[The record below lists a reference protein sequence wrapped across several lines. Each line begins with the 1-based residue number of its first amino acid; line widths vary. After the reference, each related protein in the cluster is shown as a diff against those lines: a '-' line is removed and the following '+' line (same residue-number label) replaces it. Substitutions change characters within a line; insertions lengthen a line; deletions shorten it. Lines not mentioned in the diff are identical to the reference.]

1 MAQRAT
7 QRTAT
12 WLVATEG
19 AAAIKAEMAG
29 GIAVDVRTYALDY
42 ARVEG
47 AA

>member
-1 MAQRAT
+1 MLSQEARL
-7 QRTAT
+7 R
-12 WLVATEG
+12 LSS
-19 AAAIKAEMAG
+19 AAETIVKAEMAG